1 MKALLLRCS
10 SPCYCGPV
18 VLLAQ
23 AQTPER
29 FSPGKMDTFLY
40 GAAFY
45 EEYMPEDRL
54 DQDVQLMQQAGITVV
69 RVGESTWSLWEP
81 RGWPVRVR
89 LDGPHRRTPGAAHI
103 RVIMGTPTY
112 SIPPW
117 MFKEHPEILVTRLDG
132 EKATYGIRQN
142 MDITN
147 PDFLRY
153 AERVIRKIAEHYR
166 DNRAIIGYQ
175 IDNET
180 TSYGTAGPNV
190 QAGFVRYLQEKFGSV
205 DRLNKI
211 WGLVYWGQSLHDW
224 SEVPPRNGILNPG
237 VETGVGPLPGLAGD
251 PLLWPGRLRWCGNT
265 FVPTSS

>member
-1 MKALLLRCS
+1 MKTSTLLL
-10 SPCYCGPV
+10 
-18 VLLAQ
+18 LAVAASQ
-23 AQTPER
+23 APAQPPEK
-29 FSPGKMDTFLY
+29 FSPGNMDTVLY

-54 DQDVQLMQQAGITVV
+54 DKDVQLMQQAGISVV
-69 RVGESTWSLWEP
+69 RVGESTWSVWEP
-81 RGWPVRVR
+81 QDGQFEFAWMDRIVER
-89 LDGPHRRTPGAAHI
+89 LARAHI

-117 MFKEHPEILVTRLDG
+117 MFKAHPEILVTRMDG
-132 EKATYGIRQN
+132 QKATYGIRQN
-142 MDITN
+142 MDVTN

-166 DNRAIIGYQ
+166 DNRAVIGYQ

-190 QAGFVRYLQEKFGSV
+190 QAGFVRYLQDKFSSI

-211 WGLVYWGQSLHDW
+211 WGLVYWGQGLHDW
-224 SEVPPRNGILNPG
+224 SEIPPRNGILNQI
-237 VETGVGPLPGLAGD
+237 
-251 PLLWPGRLRWCGNT
+251 GRAH
-265 FVPTSS
+265 V